1 MHVSMSTHAALVRT
15 SKDFETP
22 MSVFLGCS
30 LRQEAGSHEKLS
42 GIPGFWPF
50 SKKPGVSK
58 ALSEHGHSPS
68 VSQLVWYVQ
77 QAHSHCNPKLL
88 AAGGTGNKCQ
98 GVSVTRL
105 HF

>member
-1 MHVSMSTHAALVRT
+1 MHVSMSIHAALVGA

-30 LRQEAGSHEKLS
+30 LRQEAGRHEELLW
-42 GIPGFWPF
+42 IPGFWPF

-77 QAHSHCNPKLL
+77 QAHSHRNPKLL
-88 AAGGTGNKCQ
+88 AAGGTGSEHQ
-98 GVSVTRL
+98 RVSVTRL